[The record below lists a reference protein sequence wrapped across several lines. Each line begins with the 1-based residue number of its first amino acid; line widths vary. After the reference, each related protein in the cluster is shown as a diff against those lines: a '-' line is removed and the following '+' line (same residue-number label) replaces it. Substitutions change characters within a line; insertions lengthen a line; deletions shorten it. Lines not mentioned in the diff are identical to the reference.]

1 MKNRIFK
8 PGMLSIPNERLLK
21 YNEMKRIIEGK
32 NDIIQ
37 KLTAENHLLKRF
49 SVEKRS
55 SSPTQFSSNII

>member
-1 MKNRIFK
+1 MR
-8 PGMLSIPNERLLK
+8 RL
-21 YNEMKRIIEGK
+21 IEGK

-55 SSPTQFSSNII
+55 TSPTQFSSNII